1 MHPDDASSAIVK
13 FVWLKLRHEK
23 WKEWI
28 ILATLERAIEIA
40 VEAHKGQKDK
50 AGMPYVLHP
59 LRLMFKM
66 ESNNEKIAALLHDV
80 VEDSDWTLDDLKKE
94 GFNSDVI
101 EAVSLLTRDEK
112 DSYDEFVQKTVSNP
126 ISKNVKIAD
135 INDNLDLNRLNV
147 IMDKDIARIKKYHRI
162 LKSITNTN

>member
-1 MHPDDASSAIVK
+1 
-13 FVWLKLRHEK
+13 
-23 WKEWI
+23 
-28 ILATLERAIEIA
+28 LATLERAIEIA

-50 AGMPYVLHP
+50 AGIPYVLHP

>member
-1 MHPDDASSAIVK
+1 
-13 FVWLKLRHEK
+13 
-23 WKEWI
+23 
-28 ILATLERAIEIA
+28 LATLERAIEIA

-112 DSYDEFVQKTVSNP
+112 DSYDEFIQKAVSNP

-135 INDNLDLNRLNV
+135 INDNLDLNR
-147 IMDKDIARIKKYHRI
+147 IDKISDKDYIRIKKYHRV
-162 LKSITNTN
+162 LKSITKTN

>member
-1 MHPDDASSAIVK
+1 M
-13 FVWLKLRHEK
+13 
-23 WKEWI
+23 
-28 ILATLERAIEIA
+28 ATLERAIEIA

>member
-1 MHPDDASSAIVK
+1 M
-13 FVWLKLRHEK
+13 
-23 WKEWI
+23 
-28 ILATLERAIEIA
+28 ATLERAIEIA

-80 VEDSDWTLDDLKKE
+80 VEDSDWALDDLKKE

-112 DSYDEFVQKTVSNP
+112 DSYDEFIQKAVSNP

-135 INDNLDLNRLNV
+135 INDNLDLNR
-147 IMDKDIARIKKYHRI
+147 IDKISDKDYIRIKKYHRV
-162 LKSITNTN
+162 LKSITKTN

>member
-1 MHPDDASSAIVK
+1 
-13 FVWLKLRHEK
+13 
-23 WKEWI
+23 
-28 ILATLERAIEIA
+28 LATLERAIEIA

>member
-1 MHPDDASSAIVK
+1 M
-13 FVWLKLRHEK
+13 
-23 WKEWI
+23 
-28 ILATLERAIEIA
+28 ATIGRAIEIA

>member
-1 MHPDDASSAIVK
+1 M
-13 FVWLKLRHEK
+13 
-23 WKEWI
+23 
-28 ILATLERAIEIA
+28 ATLERAIEIA

-50 AGMPYVLHP
+50 AGIPYVLHP

>member
-1 MHPDDASSAIVK
+1 M
-13 FVWLKLRHEK
+13 
-23 WKEWI
+23 
-28 ILATLERAIEIA
+28 ATIGRAIEIA

-112 DSYDEFVQKTVSNP
+112 DSYDEFIQKAVSNP

-135 INDNLDLNRLNV
+135 INDNLDLNR
-147 IMDKDIARIKKYHRI
+147 IDKISDKDYIRIKKYHRV
-162 LKSITNTN
+162 LKSITKTN

>member
-1 MHPDDASSAIVK
+1 M
-13 FVWLKLRHEK
+13 
-23 WKEWI
+23 
-28 ILATLERAIEIA
+28 ATLERAIEIA

-112 DSYDEFVQKTVSNP
+112 DSYDEFIQKAVSNP

-135 INDNLDLNRLNV
+135 INDNLDLNR
-147 IMDKDIARIKKYHRI
+147 IDKISDKDYIRIKKYHRV
-162 LKSITNTN
+162 LKSITKTN

>member
-1 MHPDDASSAIVK
+1 M
-13 FVWLKLRHEK
+13 
-23 WKEWI
+23 
-28 ILATLERAIEIA
+28 ATIGRAIEIA

-80 VEDSDWTLDDLKKE
+80 VEDSDWALDDLKKE

-112 DSYDEFVQKTVSNP
+112 DSYDEFIQKAVSNP

-135 INDNLDLNRLNV
+135 INDNLDLNR
-147 IMDKDIARIKKYHRI
+147 IDKISDKDYIRIKKYHRV
-162 LKSITNTN
+162 LKSITKTN